1 MPNKAPATR
10 AHSLPA
16 DVFRRRF
23 RWLIFATWN
32 IPPVFGLGFILLIG
46 VLTPAQVLGIL
57 VTPLEPAYILGWIV
71 FTLWYFPR
79 KIRPLTDFLER
90 QPNADPEAAARAL
103 QRFPLIYW
111 AMFLVYLV
119 IAPVSV
125 VAAAH
130 IYTDFVAT
138 PYALFRI
145 ELVALIVSIIVGL
158 PIFFLIFDL
167 FGQAL
172 GGIEL
177 KRPIVTIRAKVF
189 LIGALVPL
197 LIDTMLVQYYWTRTG
212 FFTFETFGVWL
223 MLELLAIGGSLI
235 FANSFGQSL
244 GPLRMLLDSPR
255 PLPAADVATL
265 TARSTDELGLLT
277 TDYRLLLAELQ
288 RRNEILELNNRL
300 LRHVEGE
307 TGTAEIFAAVVD
319 LCRQAMGADLSFLI
333 EHDPASG
340 TLLGVAQTDAEY
352 RPEGH
357 YRLTLDD
364 QSLAVWA
371 YVQGQTAVAA
381 DAPSDPRVS
390 PELSRHFG
398 IRSAMATPLK
408 VGDDKLGVL
417 MVAHTASRRDYD
429 DRDRALME
437 GVARET
443 ALVVQ
448 TQQLRRARE
457 RAAAEHLEQAEQVRM
472 LMDATEEGIYGAD
485 TNGVCTFINRAA
497 VRMLGY
503 RDPSEL
509 LGQNLHELI
518 HHSFPD
524 GRPYPKEQCRV
535 RLATLAGEAAH
546 ADNEVHWRANGS
558 SFPVEYWSR
567 PIVREGRIVGTV
579 VSFIDITERK
589 RVEEALADAS
599 DRLRQALR
607 AARAGAWEWKIS
619 TNGVTWSEEN
629 FLVMGLDPHTH
640 QASFDNWLSRVH
652 PEERERCT
660 REIRQALNTG
670 VDLNLEF
677 RVIWPNGEVR
687 WINDVGRLVYDASGK
702 PESMYGI
709 QIDITE
715 RKMAQE
721 KNLFFGRILDEST
734 NEIYV
739 FDANT
744 LHFIQVNSGAR
755 NNLGYSQH
763 ELQNLTP
770 LDLKPEF
777 TRDSFEALIAPL
789 RHGALDM
796 LVFNTV
802 HRRKDGSLY
811 PIEVHLQ
818 LARQVSP
825 PVFVAVIQD
834 ITERQR
840 VEALRAASEAQMRA
854 IINAS
859 PVPKVLSDEHQNITF
874 LNPAFAEIFGYT
886 LKDIPTL
893 TEWWLKAIPDPE
905 YRQPV
910 VKTWQATLDKCQRNG
925 AVFPPLEMNVQ
936 AKDGTVK
943 TVLASTAPI
952 GQSFT
957 GSHLM
962 VLYDITERKR
972 AEAEL
977 TKANI
982 EMENF
987 VYTISH
993 DLKSP
998 LITIGGYVSLL
1009 KKDIAKRKDAAVAD
1023 SILEIQNAVANMKV
1037 LIENLLE
1044 LARLG
1049 HVAGEPREVDVN
1061 ALLNELRKRCAWHFE
1076 QEHATVRIA
1085 PDIPWVYLD
1094 SVRLSEVL
1102 QNLIDNAL
1110 KFHCPG
1116 VPPEIEI
1123 GWRHEG
1129 GWLRLYV
1136 RDNGIG
1142 IEKEYQERIFRLF
1155 QRLDSQIEGTGVGLT
1170 ISRRIIESF
1179 GGRLSVESE
1188 PGQGSTF
1195 WIALPESVMVKRSDQ
1210 ISAGETQ
1217 LPR

>member
-23 RWLIFATWN
+23 LWLIFATWN

-79 KIRPLTDFLER
+79 QIRPLTDWLER
-90 QPNADPEAAARAL
+90 QPNADPEAAARAV

-111 AMFLVYLV
+111 ATFLVYLV

-177 KRPIVTIRAKVF
+177 KRPIVTIKAKVF

-212 FFTFETFGVWL
+212 FFTSETFGVWL

-235 FANSFGQSL
+235 FANSFGQAL

-255 PLPAADVATL
+255 PLPAADVAAL

-288 RRNEILELNNRL
+288 RRNEILELNNQL
-300 LRHVEGE
+300 LRHVGGE

-319 LCRQAMGADLSFLI
+319 LCRQATGADLSFLI
-333 EHDPASG
+333 VHDPASG

-352 RPEGH
+352 QPQGH

-398 IRSAMATPLK
+398 ICSAMATPLK

-429 DRDRALME
+429 DRDRALIE

-457 RAAAEHLEQAEQVRM
+457 RAAAGHLEQAEQVRM

-497 VRMLGY
+497 VHMLGY
-503 RDPSEL
+503 REPSEL
-509 LGQNLHELI
+509 LGRNLHELI

-535 RLATLAGEAAH
+535 RLATLAGESAH
-546 ADNEVHWRANGS
+546 ADNEVHWRADGS

-579 VSFIDITERK
+579 VSFADITERK
-589 RVEEALADAS
+589 L
-599 DRLRQALR
+599 
-607 AARAGAWEWKIS
+607 
-619 TNGVTWSEEN
+619 
-629 FLVMGLDPHTH
+629 
-640 QASFDNWLSRVH
+640 
-652 PEERERCT
+652 
-660 REIRQALNTG
+660 
-670 VDLNLEF
+670 
-677 RVIWPNGEVR
+677 
-687 WINDVGRLVYDASGK
+687 
-702 PESMYGI
+702 
-709 QIDITE
+709 
-715 RKMAQE
+715 AQE

-763 ELQNLTP
+763 ELLNLTP

-796 LVFNTV
+796 LVFNAV

-825 PVFVAVIQD
+825 PVFVAIIQD

-859 PVPKVLSDEHQNITF
+859 PVPKALNDEHQNIAF
-874 LNPAFAEIFGYT
+874 LNPAFTEAFGFT

-905 YRQPV
+905 YRQLV
-910 VKTWQATLDKCQRNG
+910 AKTWQATLDKCRRNG

-943 TVLASTAPI
+943 TVLASTTPI
-952 GQSFT
+952 GQSFA

-962 VLYDITERKR
+962 ALYDITERKR
-972 AEAEL
+972 AEAERERLLAEL

-1009 KKDIAKRKDAAVAD
+1009 KKDIAKREEAAVAD

-1049 HVAGEPREVDVN
+1049 HVAGESREVDVN
-1061 ALLNELRKRCAWHFE
+1061 ALLNELRTRCAWHFE
-1076 QEHATVRIA
+1076 QKHATVRIA

-1094 SVRLSEVL
+1094 PVRLSEVL

-1123 GWRHEG
+1123 GWRHER